1 MEKIKL
7 KKLVLTA
14 VFAAVAV
21 VGSLFSFP
29 VLGQNVHLYST
40 L

>member
-21 VGSLFSFP
+21 VGSLFHSLF
-29 VLGQNVHLYST
+29 LGQNVHLYST